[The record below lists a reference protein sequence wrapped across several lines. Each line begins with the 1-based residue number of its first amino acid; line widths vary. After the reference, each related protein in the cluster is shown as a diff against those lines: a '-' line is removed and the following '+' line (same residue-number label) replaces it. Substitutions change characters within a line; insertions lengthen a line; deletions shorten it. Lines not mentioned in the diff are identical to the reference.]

1 MKVLSLFNGIGIGAT
16 ALKNIGVEVEAH
28 YISEI
33 DKFAN
38 QTNYKHHP
46 DSIQLGDITKWFEW
60 NIPWGEIDI
69 VTAGFPCQA
78 WSMAGQ
84 QLGDKDP
91 RGALFWT
98 TLDVIREVLHYNPK
112 AKWVMEN
119 VRMKQEFEEYIT
131 FHTRQALGHVE
142 KTLINSALVTAQN
155 RQRYYWTNFK
165 VSQPEDR
172 GILLKD
178 ILEDEPLPKPEN
190 LDDLLA
196 KGVVEADQDLTGE
209 SQSRGR
215 AIRNFKGGQEK
226 GNSLTAN
233 AYKGMQTNGMTNIL
247 VHRPCEVIKED
258 ISKGHVANATDI
270 KGQESLKRVYGR
282 YGKAPTLTTMQGGHR
297 QPKIITFVDR
307 DKAHCIDANYFKGG
321 NLKSYFE
328 KSRRQL
334 VFCGAMRGRYLVD
347 GVGQDSKGSVAGKTT
362 QRIEVRYDG
371 KTNTITTVQKDNFVC
386 YPEDSSK
393 KHYSVGEIM
402 YRKLTP
408 LECERLQGYP
418 DNYTAGVSNT
428 QRYKQIGNGWT
439 LPVIEHIFK
448 DMLKGME

>member
-16 ALKNIGVEVEAH
+16 ALKNIGVEVETH

-60 NIPWGEIDI
+60 NIPWGEIDV

-91 RGALFWT
+91 RGALFWL
-98 TLDVIREVLHYNPK
+98 TLDVIKEVLHHNPK

-172 GILLKD
+172 GLLLKD
-178 ILEDEPLPKPEN
+178 IIEDTPG
-190 LDDLLA
+190 D
-196 KGVVEADQDLTGE
+196 
-209 SQSRGR
+209 
-215 AIRNFKGGQEK
+215 
-226 GNSLTAN
+226 
-233 AYKGMQTNGMTNIL
+233 
-247 VHRPCEVIKED
+247 RPCEIIKED
-258 ISKGHVANATDI
+258 LSSGHVANAVDI
-270 KGQESLKRVYGR
+270 KGLESLKRVYGVG
-282 YGKAPTLTTMQGGHR
+282 GKAPTLTTMQGGHR

-307 DKAHCIDANYFKGG
+307 GKAHCIDANYFKGG

-328 KSRRQL
+328 KRRGQL
-334 VFCGAMRGRYLVD
+334 VFSKD
-347 GVGQDSKGSVAGKTT
+347 GV
-362 QRIEVRYDG
+362 EVL
-371 KTNTITTVQKDNFVC
+371 
-386 YPEDSSK
+386 
-393 KHYSVGEIM
+393 

-418 DNYTAGVSNT
+418 DKYTAGVSNT

-448 DMLKGME
+448 DMLKEME